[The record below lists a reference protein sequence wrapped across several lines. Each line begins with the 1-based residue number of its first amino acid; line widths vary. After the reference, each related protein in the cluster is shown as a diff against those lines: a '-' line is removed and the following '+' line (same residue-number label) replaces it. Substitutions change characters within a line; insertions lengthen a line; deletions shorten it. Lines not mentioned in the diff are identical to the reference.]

1 VKFRERLVL
10 AASLTSLIGL
20 GAGFSF
26 VYERVCAEHL
36 HEIDSVLG
44 VESRAEADEVARNE
58 AVRELPDDP
67 ELKATNIGPL
77 RKYAVLYDA
86 DGKVLARSALVGE
99 RAPALE
105 TLDLRSAKP
114 FDRAIGATHVRAV
127 LLPVP
132 GRPGQQLLFGVS
144 RDPVDSDAALL
155 ARVMTITFAGVVV
168 WIVLMTWWVTARMT
182 REHEAIAAVAR
193 RVAAG
198 DLSARVGGGVPHAD
212 MARLGRDVDSMIEQ
226 LCALV
231 ASQQK
236 FVSYAAHELRSPLT
250 AAYGELSN
258 ALRKDRSAAD
268 YKEAIECALDATQHM
283 KTLAEDLLVLARG
296 NAPPRSGTRVSASLA
311 SVTRAAVSQLART
324 LEARAVRVELSGDA
338 RVNTWNE
345 RDLHRLVLNLLD
357 NAVKHSPRGGVVRVS
372 AATPG
377 PVELSVQDQGPG
389 VPADDAPRIFE
400 PFFRGSREASEEGSG
415 LGLAI
420 VRAIARAHDGE
431 ISLEASAE
439 PGRGARF
446 TVRFNDA
453 TGPTQ

>member
-26 VYERVCAEHL
+26 VYEKVCAEHL
-36 HEIDSVLG
+36 HEIDLVLG
-44 VESRAEADEVARNE
+44 IESREEADEVARNE
-58 AVRELPDDP
+58 GVLVLPDDP
-67 ELKATNIGPL
+67 DLKATNIGPL
-77 RKYAVLYDA
+77 RKYAVLYD
-86 DGKVLARSALVGE
+86 GEGRVLARSALVGS
-99 RAPALE
+99 RAPELK
-105 TLDLRSAKP
+105 TLDVRSAQP
-114 FDRAIGATHVRAV
+114 FDRSIGETHVRAV

-144 RDPVDSDAALL
+144 RDPLDSDAALL

-168 WIVLMTWWVTARMT
+168 WIVLMTWWVTTRMT

-198 DLSARVGGGVPHAD
+198 DLSARVGGGVPHED
-212 MARLGRDVDSMIEQ
+212 IARLGRDVDSMIEQ
-226 LCALV
+226 LSALV
-231 ASQQK
+231 TSQQK

-296 NAPPRSGTRVSASLA
+296 NAPQTSGTRSSASLA
-311 SVTRAAVSQLART
+311 SVSRAAIGQLART
-324 LEARAVRVELSGDA
+324 LEARGVRVELQGDA
-338 RVNTWNE
+338 QVDTWNE
-345 RDLHRLVLNLLD
+345 RDLHRMVLNLLD
-357 NAVKHSPRGGVVRVS
+357 NAVKHSPRGGVVRIS
-372 AATPG
+372 AASKDA
-377 PVELSVQDQGPG
+377 VELVVQDQGPG
-389 VPADDAPRIFE
+389 VPADDAARIFE

-431 ISLEASAE
+431 ISLESSAE

-446 TVRFNDA
+446 MVRFRA
-453 TGPTQ
+453 S

>member
-1 VKFRERLVL
+1 MKFRERLVL

-26 VYERVCAEHL
+26 VYERVNAEHER
-36 HEIDSVLG
+36 EIDRVLG
-44 VESRAEADEVARNE
+44 IESREEADEVARNIL
-58 AVRELPDDP
+58 VRELPDDP
-67 ELKATNIGPL
+67 DLQATDIGPL
-77 RKYAVLYDA
+77 HKYAVLYDG
-86 DGKVLARSALVGE
+86 DGKVLARSALVGSSVPE
-99 RAPALE
+99 LA
-105 TLDLRSAKP
+105 TLNVRSAKP

-127 LLPVP
+127 LVPVP
-132 GRPGQQLLFGVS
+132 GRPGEQLLFGVS
-144 RDPVDSDAALL
+144 RHPLDSDAALL

-168 WIVLMTWWVTARMT
+168 WIVLMTWWLTARMT
-182 REHEAIAAVAR
+182 REHAAIAAVAR

-198 DLSARVGGGVPHAD
+198 DLSARVGGGVPHED
-212 MARLGRDVDSMIEQ
+212 IARLGRDVDSMIEQ
-226 LCALV
+226 LSVLV

-296 NAPPRSGTRVSASLA
+296 NAPPVSGTRTTASLA
-311 SVTRAAVSQLART
+311 SVTRAAIGQLART
-324 LEARAVRVELSGDA
+324 LETRAVRVELEGDA
-338 RVNTWNE
+338 RVDTWNE

-377 PVELSVQDQGPG
+377 AVELSVQDQGPG
-389 VPADDAPRIFE
+389 VPAEDAPRIFE

-420 VRAIARAHDGE
+420 VRAIARAHNGE
-431 ISLEASAE
+431 ISLEPSVEAE
-439 PGRGARF
+439 CGARF
-446 TVRFNDA
+446 TVRFRA
-453 TGPTQ
+453 S

>member
-10 AASLTSLIGL
+10 AASLTSLVGL

-26 VYERVCAEHL
+26 VYQKVCAEHL
-36 HEIDSVLG
+36 LEIDRVLG
-44 VESRAEADEVARNE
+44 SESREEADEVARN
-58 AVRELPDDP
+58 ALVRELPEDP
-67 ELKATNIGPL
+67 DLMATNIGPL
-77 RKYAVLYDA
+77 RKYAVLYDV
-86 DGKVLARSALVGE
+86 DGKVLARSALVGS

-105 TLDLRSAKP
+105 TLNERAAKP
-114 FDRAIGATHVRAV
+114 FDRTIGETHVRAV

-132 GRPGQQLLFGVS
+132 GRSGEQLLFGVS
-144 RDPVDSDAALL
+144 RDPIDSDAALL

-168 WIVLMTWWVTARMT
+168 WIVLMTWWVTTRMT

-198 DLSARVGGGVPHAD
+198 DLSARVGGGVPHED
-212 MARLGRDVDSMIEQ
+212 IARLGRDVDSMIEQ

-258 ALRKDRSAAD
+258 ALRKERSAAD

-296 NAPPRSGTRVSASLA
+296 NAPPISGTRVSASL
-311 SVTRAAVSQLART
+311 SRVTHAAVGQLART
-324 LEARAVRVELSGDA
+324 LEARAVRVELEGDA
-338 RVNTWNE
+338 RVETWNE

-372 AATPG
+372 AATREA
-377 PVELSVQDQGPG
+377 VELSVQDQGPG
-389 VPADDAPRIFE
+389 VPEEDASRIFE

-420 VRAIARAHDGE
+420 VRAIARAHNGE
-431 ISLEASAE
+431 ISLESSAE
-439 PGRGARF
+439 AGRGARF
-446 TVRFNDA
+446 TVRFRVS
-453 TGPTQ
+453 

>member
-26 VYERVCAEHL
+26 VYEKVYAEHV
-36 HEIDSVLG
+36 HEIDLVLAIEG
-44 VESRAEADEVARNE
+44 REEAEAVARDNL
-58 AVRELPDDP
+58 VRELPEDP
-67 ELKATNIGPL
+67 DLKAMHTGPL

-86 DGKVLARSALVGE
+86 DGKVLARSALVGS
-99 RAPALE
+99 RAPELKALGV
-105 TLDLRSAKP
+105 RSAHA
-114 FDRAIGATHVRAV
+114 FDRTIGQTKVRAV

-132 GRPGQQLLFGVS
+132 GRPGEQLLFGVS
-144 RDPVDSDAALL
+144 RDPLDSDAALL

-168 WIVLMTWWVTARMT
+168 WIVLMTWWVTTRMT
-182 REHEAIAAVAR
+182 REHAAIAAVAR

-198 DLSARVGGGVPHAD
+198 DLSARVGGGVPHED
-212 MARLGRDVDSMIEQ
+212 IARLGRDVNSMIEQ
-226 LCALV
+226 LSALV

-258 ALRKDRSAAD
+258 ALRKDRSAAE

-296 NAPPRSGTRVSASLA
+296 SAPVVSGTRTSASLA
-311 SVTRAAVSQLART
+311 SVTRAALGQLART
-324 LEARAVRVELSGDA
+324 LEARGVRVEIEGDA
-338 RVNTWNE
+338 RVDTWNE

-357 NAVKHSPRGGVVRVS
+357 NAVKHSPRGGVVRVTAETAGS
-372 AATPG
+372 
-377 PVELSVQDQGPG
+377 VELSVQDQGPG
-389 VPADDAPRIFE
+389 VPEADASRIFE

-415 LGLAI
+415 LGLSI

-431 ISLEASAE
+431 VSLEPSAV
-439 PGRGARF
+439 PGSGARF
-446 TVRFNDA
+446 TVRFQA
-453 TGPTQ
+453 S

>member
-1 VKFRERLVL
+1 MKFRERLVL

-26 VYERVCAEHL
+26 VYERVCTEHL
-36 HEIDSVLG
+36 LEIDRVLG
-44 VESRAEADEVARNE
+44 IESREEANEVAQSE

-67 ELKATNIGPL
+67 ELKATNVGPL

-86 DGKVLARSALVGE
+86 EGKVLARSALVGS

-105 TLDLRSAKP
+105 TLNQRSAKP
-114 FDRAIGATHVRAV
+114 FDRAIGETHVRAV

-132 GRPGQQLLFGVS
+132 GRLGQRLLFGVS
-144 RDPVDSDAALL
+144 REPIDSDAALL

-168 WIVLMTWWVTARMT
+168 WIVLMTWWLTTRMT

-198 DLSARVGGGVPHAD
+198 DLSARVGGGVPHED
-212 MARLGRDVDSMIEQ
+212 IARLGRDVDSMIEQ
-226 LCALV
+226 LSALV

-283 KTLAEDLLVLARG
+283 KTLAEDLLVLARS
-296 NAPPRSGTRVSASLA
+296 NAPAVSGTRSSASLA
-311 SVTRAAVSQLART
+311 NVTRAATAQLART
-324 LEARAVRVELSGDA
+324 LEARAVRVEVDGDA
-338 RVNTWNE
+338 SVDTWNE
-345 RDLHRLVLNLLD
+345 RDLYRLVFNLLD
-357 NAVKHSPRGGVVRVS
+357 NAVKHSPRGGVVLVS
-372 AATPG
+372 ATSKDA
-377 PVELSVQDQGPG
+377 VELTVQDQGPG

-400 PFFRGSREASEEGSG
+400 PFFRGAREASEEGSG

-431 ISLEASAE
+431 ISLDSSAE
-439 PGRGARF
+439 PGHGARF
-446 TVRFNDA
+446 VVRFRVS
-453 TGPTQ
+453 

>member
-1 VKFRERLVL
+1 MKFRERLVL

-26 VYERVCAEHL
+26 VYEKVCAEHL
-36 HEIDSVLG
+36 HEVDRVLG
-44 VESRAEADEVARNE
+44 SESREEADEIARNQG
-58 AVRELPDDP
+58 ARELPEDP
-67 ELKATNIGPL
+67 DLKAADIGPL

-86 DGKVLARSALVGE
+86 EGRVLARSALVGS
-99 RAPALE
+99 RAPELK
-105 TLDLRSAKP
+105 TLSLNSAMP
-114 FDRAIGATHVRAV
+114 FDRRIGQTHVRAV

-132 GRPGQQLLFGVS
+132 GRPGEQLLFGVS
-144 RDPVDSDAALL
+144 REPLDSDAALL
-155 ARVMTITFAGVVV
+155 ARVMSITFAGVVV
-168 WIVLMTWWVTARMT
+168 WIVLMTWWLTARMT

-212 MARLGRDVDSMIEQ
+212 IARLGQDVDSMIEQ

-258 ALRKDRSAAD
+258 ALRKERSAPE
-268 YKEAIECALDATQHM
+268 YKEAIECALEATQHM
-283 KTLAEDLLVLARG
+283 RTLAEDLLVLARSG
-296 NAPPRSGTRVSASLA
+296 ARPSSGTRSSASLA
-311 SVTRAAVSQLART
+311 SVTRAATAQLART
-324 LEARAVRVELSGDA
+324 LEAREVRVELTGDA
-338 RVNTWNE
+338 RIDTWNE

-357 NAVKHSPRGGVVRVS
+357 NAVKHSPRGGTVTVS
-372 AATPG
+372 AESNGA
-377 PVELSVQDQGPG
+377 VELSVQDQGPG

-400 PFFRGSREASEEGSG
+400 PFFRGSREAAEEGSG

-431 ISLEASAE
+431 ISLEPSAE
-439 PGRGARF
+439 AGRGARF
-446 TVRFNDA
+446 TVRFA
-453 TGPTQ
+453 APSA

>member
-26 VYERVCAEHL
+26 VYEKVCAEHV
-36 HEIDSVLG
+36 HEIDLVLG
-44 VESRAEADEVARNE
+44 IESREEADEVARHKG
-58 AVRELPDDP
+58 VLELPDDP
-67 ELKATNIGPL
+67 DLKATNIGPL
-77 RKYAVLYDA
+77 RKYAVLYDS
-86 DGKVLARSALVGE
+86 DGRVLARSALVGS
-99 RAPALE
+99 RAPELE
-105 TLDLRSAKP
+105 TLALGSAKP
-114 FDRAIGATHVRAV
+114 FDRSIGDTHVRAV
-127 LLPVP
+127 VLPVP

-144 RDPVDSDAALL
+144 RDPLDADAALL

-168 WIVLMTWWVTARMT
+168 WIVLMTWWVTTRMT

-198 DLSARVGGGVPHAD
+198 DLSARVGGGVPHED
-212 MARLGRDVDSMIEQ
+212 IARLGRDVDSMIEQ
-226 LCALV
+226 LSALV

-258 ALRKDRSAAD
+258 ALRKERTAAD
-268 YKEAIECALDATQHM
+268 YREAIECALDATQHM

-296 NAPPRSGTRVSASLA
+296 NAPTVSGTRTSASLA
-311 SVTRAAVSQLART
+311 SVSRAAIGQLART
-324 LEARAVRVELSGDA
+324 LEARGVRVELQGDA
-338 RVNTWNE
+338 RVDTWNE

-357 NAVKHSPRGGVVRVS
+357 NAVKHSPRGGVVSVS
-372 AATPG
+372 AASKDSI
-377 PVELSVQDQGPG
+377 ELVVQDQGPG
-389 VPADDAPRIFE
+389 VPADDASRIFE
-400 PFFRGSREASEEGSG
+400 PFFRGAREAGEEGSG

-431 ISLEASAE
+431 ISLEPSAE
-439 PGRGARF
+439 QGRGARF
-446 TVRFNDA
+446 VVRFRA
-453 TGPTQ
+453 S

>member
-1 VKFRERLVL
+1 MKFRERLVL

-36 HEIDSVLG
+36 HEIDRVLG
-44 VESRAEADEVARNE
+44 IESREEADEVAQSE
-58 AVRELPDDP
+58 LVRELPEDP
-67 ELKATNIGPL
+67 DLKATNIGPL

-86 DGKVLARSALVGE
+86 DGKVLARSALVGSG
-99 RAPALE
+99 APELGSLNAR
-105 TLDLRSAKP
+105 TATP
-114 FDRAIGATHVRAV
+114 FDRSIGASNVRAV

-132 GRPGQQLLFGVS
+132 GRPGEQLLFGVS
-144 RDPVDSDAALL
+144 REPIDADAALL

-168 WIVLMTWWVTARMT
+168 WIVLMTWWVTTRMT

-198 DLSARVGGGVPHAD
+198 DLSARVGGGVPHED
-212 MARLGRDVDSMIEQ
+212 IARLGRDVDSMIEQ
-226 LCALV
+226 LSALV
-231 ASQQK
+231 ASQQN

-258 ALRKDRSAAD
+258 ALRKERSAAD
-268 YKEAIECALDATQHM
+268 YKEAIECALDATEHM
-283 KTLAEDLLVLARG
+283 KALAEDLLVLARG
-296 NAPPRSGTRVSASLA
+296 NAPSVSGTRTSASLA
-311 SVTRAAVSQLART
+311 NVTRVAVGQLART
-324 LEARAVRVELSGDA
+324 LEARAVRVELEGDA
-338 RVNTWNE
+338 RVETWNE

-372 AATPG
+372 AATRDAI
-377 PVELSVQDQGPG
+377 ELSVQDQGPG
-389 VPADDAPRIFE
+389 VPADDALRIFE

-420 VRAIARAHDGE
+420 VRAIARAHDGDV
-431 ISLEASAE
+431 SLEPSAE
-439 PGRGARF
+439 PSRGARF
-446 TVRFNDA
+446 TVRFRVA
-453 TGPTQ
+453 